1 MEKRAPTEAE
11 VVGYLADRRNWG
23 RWGEDDSAGTVNLIT
38 PEKRVAAA
46 GLVKSGRTVSL
57 SRPLDKTMGAHNP
70 RPVQHYMTRSPVEGA
85 PVGAAGDYFGIYHHG
100 MTMTHLDALCHIWYK
115 GELYN
120 GRDPEREIEFT
131 GATFGA
137 IDVWAD
143 GIVTRGV
150 LIDIPR
156 LRGGAFVTRET
167 PIHGWEIEEAAEAE
181 GVELLPGDAVVLY
194 AGRERWQAAN
204 PDTPYGIHP
213 APWPGAH
220 ASCLPVLRDLDVALL
235 VWDMLDHNPSGYA
248 MPMPVHGAIPTLGM
262 PLLDNALLEPL
273 ADACA
278 EEGRYEFMLT
288 VAPLNMPGG
297 TGSAVNPIALF

>member
-1 MEKRAPTEAE
+1 MEKRVPTEAE
-11 VVGYLADRRNWG
+11 VAGYLTDRRNWG
-23 RWGEDDSAGTVNLIT
+23 RWGKDDAAGTVNLIT

-70 RPVQHYMTRSPVEGA
+70 RPVQHYMTRSPIEGA

-131 GATFGA
+131 GAAFGSV
-137 IDVWAD
+137 DVWAD

-181 GVELLPGDAVVLY
+181 GVELQPGDAVVLY
-194 AGRERWQAAN
+194 AGREQWQAAN
-204 PDTPYGIHP
+204 LDTPYGIHP

-220 ASCLPVLRDLDVALL
+220 ASCLPVLRDRDVALL
-235 VWDMLDHNPSGYA
+235 VWDMLDHNPSGYEL
-248 MPMPVHGAIPTLGM
+248 PMPVHGAIPTLGL

>member
-11 VVGYLADRRNWG
+11 VLGYLTDRRNWG
-23 RWGEDDSAGTVNLIT
+23 RWGKDDSAGTVNLIT

-100 MTMTHLDALCHIWYK
+100 MTMTHLDALCHFWYK
-115 GELYN
+115 GEMYN
-120 GRDPEREIEFT
+120 GRDPEREIAFT
-131 GATFGA
+131 GATFGS
-137 IDVWAD
+137 IDVWAN

-167 PIHGWEIEEAAEAE
+167 PIQGWEIEEAAEAE

-220 ASCLPVLRDLDVALL
+220 ASCLPVLRDLDAALL
-235 VWDMLDHNPSGYA
+235 VWDMLDHNPSGYE

>member
-1 MEKRAPTEAE
+1 
-11 VVGYLADRRNWG
+11 
-23 RWGEDDSAGTVNLIT
+23 
-38 PEKRVAAA
+38 
-46 GLVKSGRTVSL
+46 
-57 SRPLDKTMGAHNP
+57 
-70 RPVQHYMTRSPVEGA
+70 
-85 PVGAAGDYFGIYHHG
+85 
-100 MTMTHLDALCHIWYK
+100 MTHLDALCHFWYK
-115 GELYN
+115 GEMYN
-120 GRDPEREIEFT
+120 GRDPEREIAFT
-131 GATFGA
+131 GATFGS

-213 APWPGAH
+213 ASWPGAH

-235 VWDMLDHNPSGYA
+235 VWDMLDHNPSGYE